1 MLAIILCELS
11 SVMNVAAPAL
21 KSKSKATNTM
31 QQFSWQTSCAV
42 FDPLIVLKTLPIHK
56 DKLDKNSLEIQQKFN
71 LFVKTMQL
79 LQKAC
84 DRLSFADL
92 VKVRNEV
99 KRWARQANQSHNC
112 RHPRQRTVCEY
123 KIPSGVTKMTTARM
137 KFAAGAMESFHL
149 TTKFPFSGSPSKDIG
164 NNPRLFVTK

>member
-1 MLAIILCELS
+1 MLATIIVCELS

-99 KRWARQANQSHNC
+99 KR
-112 RHPRQRTVCEY
+112 
-123 KIPSGVTKMTTARM
+123 
-137 KFAAGAMESFHL
+137 
-149 TTKFPFSGSPSKDIG
+149 
-164 NNPRLFVTK
+164 